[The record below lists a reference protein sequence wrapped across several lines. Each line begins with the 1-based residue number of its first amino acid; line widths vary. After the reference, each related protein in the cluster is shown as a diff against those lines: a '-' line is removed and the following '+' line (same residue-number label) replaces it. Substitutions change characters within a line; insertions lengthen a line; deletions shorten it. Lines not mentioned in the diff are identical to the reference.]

1 MSSKKHEKKI
11 KILEKLISQALEEML
26 RIKTMLPGSYNKV
39 YCRCGKRNCWCY
51 AKAKGKDKD
60 EGKRKSKSKSKSKD
74 KAGHPFRRITW
85 MEKGVSKTKAIPEKD
100 VDWIKEVTENYR
112 KFRKKRKEIQ
122 KLEESIRRLLED
134 HREHIVKKTRRLREY
149 L

>member
-1 MSSKKHEKKI
+1 MSSEKYIKKI
-11 KILEKLISQALEEML
+11 KILEKLISQVLEEML
-26 RIKTMLPGSYNKV
+26 SIKKMLPGSYNKV
-39 YCRCGKRNCWCY
+39 YCKCGKRNCWCY
-51 AKAKGKDKD
+51 GEA
-60 EGKRKSKSKSKSKD
+60 EGKSKSKDKD

-122 KLEESIRRLLED
+122 KLEENIRRLLED
-134 HREHIVKKTRRLREY
+134 YRTHIVKKTRRLKEY

>member
-1 MSSKKHEKKI
+1 MSSEKYIKKI

-26 RIKTMLPGSYNKV
+26 SIKKMLPGSYNKV
-39 YCRCGKRNCWCY
+39 YCKCGKRNCWCY
-51 AKAKGKDKD
+51 GEA
-60 EGKRKSKSKSKSKD
+60 EGKSKDKD

-122 KLEESIRRLLED
+122 KLEENIRRLLED
-134 HREHIVKKTRRLREY
+134 YRTHIVKKTRRLKEY

>member
-11 KILEKLISQALEEML
+11 KTLEKLISQTLEEML

-51 AKAKGKDKD
+51 AKTKGKGKGKD
-60 EGKRKSKSKSKSKD
+60 EGKRKSNSKD
-74 KAGHPFRRITW
+74 KVGHPFRRITW

-122 KLEESIRRLLED
+122 KLEESISRLLED
-134 HREHIVKKTRRLREY
+134 YRAHIVKKTRKLREY

>member
-1 MSSKKHEKKI
+1 MVKMSSKKHEKKI
-11 KILEKLISQALEEML
+11 NELKKLISQVLEEML
-26 RIKTMLPGSYNKV
+26 SIKTMLPGSYNKV

-51 AKAKGKDKD
+51 AKG
-60 EGKRKSKSKSKSKD
+60 EGKSKSKSKD
-74 KAGHPFRRITW
+74 KAGHPYRRITW
-85 MEKGVSKTKAIPEKD
+85 TEKGVSKTKAIPEKD

-134 HREHIVKKTRRLREY
+134 YRNHIVKKTRRLREY

>member
-11 KILEKLISQALEEML
+11 KTLEKLISQVLEEML

-39 YCRCGKRNCWCY
+39 YCRCGKKNCWCY
-51 AKAKGKDKD
+51 AKGKG
-60 EGKRKSKSKSKSKD
+60 KSKSKD
-74 KAGHPFRRITW
+74 KAAHPFRRITW
-85 MEKGVSKTKAIPEKD
+85 TEKGVYKTKAIPEKD
-100 VDWIKEVTENYR
+100 VDWIKKVTENYR

-122 KLEESIRRLLED
+122 KLEENIRRLLEEY
-134 HREHIVKKTRRLREY
+134 RKNIVKKTRKLREY

>member
-1 MSSKKHEKKI
+1 MSSKKNVKKI
-11 KILEKLISQALEEML
+11 NELIKLISQVLEEML

-51 AKAKGKDKD
+51 AKG
-60 EGKRKSKSKSKSKD
+60 EGKSKSNKSKD
-74 KAGHPFRRITW
+74 KEGHPYRRITW
-85 MEKGVSKTKAIPEKD
+85 TEKGVSKTKAIPDKD

-134 HREHIVKKTRRLREY
+134 YRNHIVKKTRRLREY

>member
-1 MSSKKHEKKI
+1 MSSNKMKKKI
-11 KILEKLISQALEEML
+11 KTLEKLMSQVLEEML
-26 RIKTMLPGSYNKV
+26 STKTMLPGSYNKV

-51 AKAKGKDKD
+51 AKGKGK
-60 EGKRKSKSKSKSKD
+60 GKGKSKSKSKD

-85 MEKGVSKTKAIPEKD
+85 TEKGVSKTKAIPEKD

-134 HREHIVKKTRRLREY
+134 YREHIVKKTRRLREY

>member
-1 MSSKKHEKKI
+1 MSSEKYIKKI
-11 KILEKLISQALEEML
+11 KTLEKSISQALEEML
-26 RIKTMLPGSYNKV
+26 SIKKMLPGSYNKV

-51 AKAKGKDKD
+51 GEAEGKSKDKD
-60 EGKRKSKSKSKSKD
+60 KDKDKD

-122 KLEESIRRLLED
+122 KLEENIRRLLED
-134 HREHIVKKTRRLREY
+134 YRTHIVKKTRRLKEY

>member
-1 MSSKKHEKKI
+1 MS
-11 KILEKLISQALEEML
+11 QVLEEML
-26 RIKTMLPGSYNKV
+26 SIQTMLPGSYNKV
-39 YCRCGKRNCWCY
+39 YCRCGKTNCWCY
-51 AKAKGKDKD
+51 AKG
-60 EGKRKSKSKSKSKD
+60 GGKSKSKD

-112 KFRKKRKEIQ
+112 NFRKKRKEIQ
-122 KLEESIRRLLED
+122 ELEENIRRLLED
-134 HREHIVKKTRRLREY
+134 YRKHIVKKTRRLREY

>member
-11 KILEKLISQALEEML
+11 KVLEKSISQTLEEML

-39 YCRCGKRNCWCY
+39 YCRCGKKNCWCY
-51 AKAKGKDKD
+51 TKGKD
-60 EGKRKSKSKSKSKD
+60 EGKRKSKSKSKD

-122 KLEESIRRLLED
+122 KLEESISRLLED
-134 HREHIVKKTRRLREY
+134 YRAHIVKKTRKLREY

>member
-1 MSSKKHEKKI
+1 MSSKKYIKKI
-11 KILEKLISQALEEML
+11 KTLEKSISQTLEEML
-26 RIKTMLPGSYNKV
+26 SIKKMLPGSYNKV
-39 YCRCGKRNCWCY
+39 YCRCGKSNCWCY
-51 AKAKGKDKD
+51 GEAKG
-60 EGKRKSKSKSKSKD
+60 EGKSKSKD

-100 VDWIKEVTENYR
+100 VDWIKDVTENYR

-122 KLEESIRRLLED
+122 KLEKNIRRLLED
-134 HREHIVKKTRRLREY
+134 YRTYIVKKTRRLKEY

>member
-1 MSSKKHEKKI
+1 MVKMSSEKYIKNI
-11 KILEKLISQALEEML
+11 KILEKSISQALEEML
-26 RIKTMLPGSYNKV
+26 SIKKMLPGSYNKV
-39 YCRCGKRNCWCY
+39 YCKCGKRNCWCY
-51 AKAKGKDKD
+51 GEAEGKSKDKD
-60 EGKRKSKSKSKSKD
+60 KDKDKD

-122 KLEESIRRLLED
+122 KLEENIRRLLED
-134 HREHIVKKTRRLREY
+134 YRTHIVKKTRRLKEY